1 MKTMWNIV
9 SFLAVVHL
17 LALVMFV
24 GWLWKSGRLDGA
36 RVTELREMLA
46 VTIPEAE
53 AAAARAAGEA
63 ALRQQEMAAE
73 DLRQNPGL
81 PSGDRVRTITDARQ
95 SEQRA
100 VRRISDVKAELARQM
115 AQDQARID
123 EQREALES
131 ERRAIDDWTAG
142 EREHKRADQLKKA
155 VKILASYPPKQ
166 AKRQIIELV
175 NSGSK
180 EQAVIYLDA
189 MNQRIAGKIL
199 AEFKTDQEVK
209 LAKELLERVR
219 TLGQPDGLA
228 SDPTDSSDA
237 DRTADTR

>member
-1 MKTMWNIV
+1 MKTLWNIV

-36 RVTELREMLA
+36 RVDELREMLA

-73 DLRQNPGL
+73 NLRQNPGL
-81 PSGDRVRTITDARQ
+81 PSGLRVRAITDARQ
-95 SEQRA
+95 SEERA
-100 VRRISDVKAELARQM
+100 VRRLSDVKAELARQM
-115 AQDQARID
+115 VQAQARID
-123 EQREALES
+123 EQQAALES
-131 ERRAIDDWTAG
+131 ERRAIDDATAG
-142 EREHKRADQLKKA
+142 EREQRRADQLKKA
-155 VKILASYPPKQ
+155 VKLLESFSPKR
-166 AKRQIIELV
+166 AKLHIIELV

-180 EQAVIYLDA
+180 GQAVIYLDA
-189 MNQRIAGKIL
+189 MNQRIAGKVL

-219 TLGQPDGLA
+219 TLGRPDRQA

-237 DRTADTR
+237 DRTANTR

>member
-131 ERRAIDDWTAG
+131 ERRAIDDGTAG
-142 EREHKRADQLKKA
+142 EREQKRADQLKKA
-155 VKILASYPPKQ
+155 VKMLESLPPKQ
-166 AKRQIIELV
+166 LKLHIIELV

-180 EQAVIYLDA
+180 DQAVIYLDA
-189 MNQRIAGKIL
+189 MNRRIAGKLL

-219 TLGQPDGLA
+219 TLGRPDGPA

-237 DRTADTR
+237 DRTANTR

>member
-1 MKTMWNIV
+1 MKTLWNIV

-36 RVTELREMLA
+36 RIDELREMLA

-73 DLRQNPGL
+73 NLRQNPGL
-81 PSGDRVRTITDARQ
+81 PSDLRVRAITDARQ

-100 VRRISDVKAELARQM
+100 VRRLSDVKAELARQM
-115 AQDQARID
+115 VQAQARID
-123 EQREALES
+123 EQQAALES
-131 ERRAIDDWTAG
+131 ERRAIDDATAG
-142 EREHKRADQLKKA
+142 EREQRRADQLKKA
-155 VKILASYPPKQ
+155 VKLLERQPPKRI
-166 AKRQIIELV
+166 KRQLIELV

-180 EQAVIYLDA
+180 GQAVIYLDA
-189 MNQRIAGKIL
+189 MNQRIAGKVL

-219 TLGQPDGLA
+219 TLGRPDGQA
-228 SDPTDSSDA
+228 SAPTDSSDA
-237 DRTADTR
+237 DRTGNTR

>member
-1 MKTMWNIV
+1 MKTLWNIV

-46 VTIPEAE
+46 MTIPKAE
-53 AAAARAAGEA
+53 AAAARAAEEA

-81 PSGDRVRTITDARQ
+81 PSGDRVRTITDARH

-131 ERRAIDDWTAG
+131 ERRSLDGGTAG
-142 EREHKRADQLKKA
+142 EREQQRADQLKKA

-180 EQAVIYLDA
+180 DQAVIYLDA

-199 AEFKTDQEVK
+199 AEFKTDDEVK
-209 LAKELLERVR
+209 LAKELLELVR
-219 TLGQPDGLA
+219 TLGRPDGQA
-228 SDPTDSSDA
+228 SAPMDSSDA
-237 DRTADTR
+237 DRTGNTR